1 MISLEQIFKIYTTE
15 HSETKALN
23 GLSLHIKKN
32 DAIAILGPSGSG
44 KTTLLD
50 ILGTLSL
57 PTKGSYTLFDKSVYS
72 LQEKEIARLR
82 NLHFGFVFQTFN
94 LLPDKSVYHNVEL
107 PLTYSAVPKSDYEQ
121 KIIEA
126 LKETR
131 MEHKRYALAGYL
143 SGGEQ
148 QRVAIARA
156 LVLNPEVILAD
167 EPTGNLDSENGE
179 HVLKLLL
186 GLWNKGKT
194 LIMITHNEVLAES
207 FPRVLRILD
216 GKIIYDGPYAKPQ
229 TSRIVP

>member
-1 MISLEQIFKIYTTE
+1 MISLNGIYKIYASD

-23 GLSLHIKKN
+23 GLSLEIKKN
-32 DAIAILGPSGSG
+32 EAIAILGPSGSG

-57 PTKGSYTLFDKSVYS
+57 PTSGTYTLFDKSIYS
-72 LQEKEIARLR
+72 LPEKEIAGLR

-94 LLPDKSVYHNVEL
+94 LLSDKSVYHNVEL
-107 PLTYSAVPKSDYEQ
+107 PLTYSSVSKKDYDQ
-121 KIIEA
+121 RILEA

-131 MEHKRYALAGYL
+131 MEHKKNALSGYL

-156 LVLNPEVILAD
+156 LVLNPEIILAD
-167 EPTGNLDSENGE
+167 EPTGNLDSENGL
-179 HVLKLLL
+179 HILSLLL
-186 GLWNKGKT
+186 GLWKKGKT
-194 LIMITHNEVLAES
+194 LIMITHNETLAES

-216 GKIIYDGPYAKPQ
+216 GKIIYDGPYKKNTPSAP
-229 TSRIVP
+229 